1 MGLIFFAFFEKFF
14 VPILTSGGYVGL
26 SIATLLSQHHKV
38 MAVDIVPE
46 KVELINNKKSP
57 IQDEYVEKYLAEK
70 ELDLTATLDAKEA
83 YSDADFVVIAAPT
96 NYDSKKNFF
105 DTSAV
110 EAVIK
115 LVIEYNPEAIMVIKS
130 TIPVGFTAS
139 VREKYHCDNIIFS
152 PEFLRE
158 SKALY
163 DNLYPSR
170 IIVGTDVENA
180 RLVKAAH
187 TFAELLQE
195 GAIKE
200 NIDTLFMGFTE
211 AEAVK
216 LFANTYLALRVSYF
230 NELDTYAEMKGLNTQ
245 QIINGVCLDPRIGAH
260 YNNPSFG
267 YGGYCLP
274 KDTKQLLANY
284 ADVPENLIE
293 AIVESNRTRKDF
305 IADRVL
311 EIAGAYEAN
320 DSWDESKEKEVVAL
334 KKVHD
339 AGYHVTLKIAGKWSM
354 DNYNQSYK
362 SNLEKLIVENELKN
376 SVEFIGMQSD
386 MNMFWSE
393 CDLSVVCSKRE
404 SFGLAATEAM
414 ACGVPLI
421 CSNTS
426 ISGELTEN
434 GKNVFVYQLGKSEE
448 LAECILKCI
457 EQLGTDKL
465 DAKIKRAAAFV
476 RNNFSIEES
485 AKKLEA
491 VYVELAGK

>member
-1 MGLIFFAFFEKFF
+1 MK
-14 VPILTSGGYVGL
+14 VVILSTATSYTGGA
-26 SIATLLSQHHKV
+26 IITLLNVLPLLQK
-38 MAVDIVPE
+38 E
-46 KVELINNKKSP
+46 GVEPYFILKGHGQLEDVLRNRKIP
-57 IQDEYVEKYLAEK
+57 
-70 ELDLTATLDAKEA
+70 
-83 YSDADFVVIAAPT
+83 YS
-96 NYDSKKNFF
+96 
-105 DTSAV
+105 
-110 EAVIK
+110 
-115 LVIEYNPEAIMVIKS
+115 VIKS
-130 TIPVGFTAS
+130 YDWCVPEQKTKGLKNVVAWKIKSLINLIAEYKTYFLLKREKAELYHLNCIYNGTGVSSAKVLGIPV
-139 VREKYHCDNIIFS
+139 VWH
-152 PEFLRE
+152 LRE
-158 SKALY
+158 FVDLRGETPVFW
-163 DNLYPSR
+163 N
-170 IIVGTDVENA
+170 TVEA
-180 RLVKAAH
+180 WK
-187 TFAELLQE
+187 
-195 GAIKE
+195 K
-200 NIDTLFMGFTE
+200 
-211 AEAVK
+211 
-216 LFANTYLALRVSYF
+216 
-230 NELDTYAEMKGLNTQ
+230 
-245 QIINGVCLDPRIGAH
+245 INR
-260 YNNPSFG
+260 S
-267 YGGYCLP
+267 
-274 KDTKQLLANY
+274 
-284 ADVPENLIE
+284 
-293 AIVESNRTRKDF
+293 
-305 IADRVL
+305 DRVICVSNYL
-311 EIAGAYEAN
+311 EQAYKNKIQDGSKLQVIYDGINMSCFHAKTETSPKAKIVIGLAGTAPIKNHKDAIL
-320 DSWDESKEKEVVAL
+320 AL

-491 VYVELAGK
+491 VYVELADK

>member
-1 MGLIFFAFFEKFF
+1 MK
-14 VPILTSGGYVGL
+14 VVILSTATSYTGGA
-26 SIATLLSQHHKV
+26 IITLLNVLPLLQK
-38 MAVDIVPE
+38 E
-46 KVELINNKKSP
+46 GVEPYFILKGHGQLEDVLRNRKIP
-57 IQDEYVEKYLAEK
+57 
-70 ELDLTATLDAKEA
+70 
-83 YSDADFVVIAAPT
+83 YS
-96 NYDSKKNFF
+96 
-105 DTSAV
+105 
-110 EAVIK
+110 
-115 LVIEYNPEAIMVIKS
+115 VIKS
-130 TIPVGFTAS
+130 YDWCVPEQKTKGLKNVVAWKIKSLINLIAEYKTYFLLKREKAELYHLNCIYNGTGVSSAKVLGIPV
-139 VREKYHCDNIIFS
+139 VWHLREFVDLHGETPVFWNTVEAWKKINRSDRVICVSNYLEQAYKNKIQDGSKLQVIYDGINMSCFKAKTKTS
-152 PEFLRE
+152 PEE
-158 SKALY
+158 K
-163 DNLYPSR
+163 
-170 IIVGTDVENA
+170 IVIGLAGTAPIKNHKD
-180 RLVKAAH
+180 
-187 TFAELLQE
+187 
-195 GAIKE
+195 AI
-200 NIDTLFMGFTE
+200 L
-211 AEAVK
+211 
-216 LFANTYLALRVSYF
+216 
-230 NELDTYAEMKGLNTQ
+230 
-245 QIINGVCLDPRIGAH
+245 
-260 YNNPSFG
+260 
-267 YGGYCLP
+267 
-274 KDTKQLLANY
+274 
-284 ADVPENLIE
+284 
-293 AIVESNRTRKDF
+293 
-305 IADRVL
+305 
-311 EIAGAYEAN
+311 
-320 DSWDESKEKEVVAL
+320 AL

>member
-1 MGLIFFAFFEKFF
+1 MK
-14 VPILTSGGYVGL
+14 VVILSTATSYTGGA
-26 SIATLLSQHHKV
+26 IITLLNVFPLLQK
-38 MAVDIVPE
+38 E
-46 KVELINNKKSP
+46 GVEPYFILKGHGQLEDVLRNRKIP
-57 IQDEYVEKYLAEK
+57 
-70 ELDLTATLDAKEA
+70 
-83 YSDADFVVIAAPT
+83 YS
-96 NYDSKKNFF
+96 
-105 DTSAV
+105 
-110 EAVIK
+110 
-115 LVIEYNPEAIMVIKS
+115 VIKS
-130 TIPVGFTAS
+130 YDWCVPEQKTKGLKNVVAWKIKSLINLIAEYKTYFLLKREKAELYHLNCIYNGTGVSSAKVLGIPV
-139 VREKYHCDNIIFS
+139 VWH
-152 PEFLRE
+152 LRE
-158 SKALY
+158 FVDLHGETPVFW
-163 DNLYPSR
+163 N
-170 IIVGTDVENA
+170 TVEA
-180 RLVKAAH
+180 WK
-187 TFAELLQE
+187 
-195 GAIKE
+195 K
-200 NIDTLFMGFTE
+200 
-211 AEAVK
+211 
-216 LFANTYLALRVSYF
+216 
-230 NELDTYAEMKGLNTQ
+230 
-245 QIINGVCLDPRIGAH
+245 INR
-260 YNNPSFG
+260 S
-267 YGGYCLP
+267 
-274 KDTKQLLANY
+274 
-284 ADVPENLIE
+284 
-293 AIVESNRTRKDF
+293 
-305 IADRVL
+305 DRVICVSNYL
-311 EIAGAYEAN
+311 EQAYKNKIQDGSKLQVIYDGINMSCFKAKTKT
-320 DSWDESKEKEVVAL
+320 SPKEKIVIGLAGTAPIKNHKDAILAL

>member
-1 MGLIFFAFFEKFF
+1 MK
-14 VPILTSGGYVGL
+14 VVILSTATSYTGGA
-26 SIATLLSQHHKV
+26 IITLLNVLPLLQK
-38 MAVDIVPE
+38 E
-46 KVELINNKKSP
+46 GVEPYFILKGHGQLEDVLRNRKIP
-57 IQDEYVEKYLAEK
+57 
-70 ELDLTATLDAKEA
+70 
-83 YSDADFVVIAAPT
+83 YS
-96 NYDSKKNFF
+96 
-105 DTSAV
+105 
-110 EAVIK
+110 
-115 LVIEYNPEAIMVIKS
+115 VIKS
-130 TIPVGFTAS
+130 YDWCVPEQKTKGLKNVVAWKIKSLINLIAEYKTYFLLKREKAELYHLNCIYNGTGVSSAKVLGIPV
-139 VREKYHCDNIIFS
+139 VWH
-152 PEFLRE
+152 LRE
-158 SKALY
+158 FVDLHGETPVFW
-163 DNLYPSR
+163 N
-170 IIVGTDVENA
+170 TVEA
-180 RLVKAAH
+180 WK
-187 TFAELLQE
+187 
-195 GAIKE
+195 K
-200 NIDTLFMGFTE
+200 
-211 AEAVK
+211 
-216 LFANTYLALRVSYF
+216 
-230 NELDTYAEMKGLNTQ
+230 
-245 QIINGVCLDPRIGAH
+245 INR
-260 YNNPSFG
+260 S
-267 YGGYCLP
+267 
-274 KDTKQLLANY
+274 
-284 ADVPENLIE
+284 
-293 AIVESNRTRKDF
+293 
-305 IADRVL
+305 DRVICVSNYL
-311 EIAGAYEAN
+311 EQAYKNKIQDGSKLQVIYDGINMSCFKAKTKT
-320 DSWDESKEKEVVAL
+320 SPKEKIVIGLAGTAPIKNHKDAILAL

>member
-1 MGLIFFAFFEKFF
+1 MK
-14 VPILTSGGYVGL
+14 VVILSTATSYTGGA
-26 SIATLLSQHHKV
+26 IITLLNVLPLLQK
-38 MAVDIVPE
+38 E
-46 KVELINNKKSP
+46 GVEPYFILKGHGQLEDVLRNRKIP
-57 IQDEYVEKYLAEK
+57 
-70 ELDLTATLDAKEA
+70 
-83 YSDADFVVIAAPT
+83 YS
-96 NYDSKKNFF
+96 
-105 DTSAV
+105 
-110 EAVIK
+110 
-115 LVIEYNPEAIMVIKS
+115 VIKS
-130 TIPVGFTAS
+130 YDWCVPEQKTKGLKNVVSWKIKSLINLIAEYKTYFLLKREKAELYHLNCIYNGTGVSSAKVLGIPV
-139 VREKYHCDNIIFS
+139 VWH
-152 PEFLRE
+152 LRE
-158 SKALY
+158 FVDLHGETPVFW
-163 DNLYPSR
+163 N
-170 IIVGTDVENA
+170 TVEA
-180 RLVKAAH
+180 WK
-187 TFAELLQE
+187 
-195 GAIKE
+195 K
-200 NIDTLFMGFTE
+200 
-211 AEAVK
+211 
-216 LFANTYLALRVSYF
+216 
-230 NELDTYAEMKGLNTQ
+230 
-245 QIINGVCLDPRIGAH
+245 INR
-260 YNNPSFG
+260 S
-267 YGGYCLP
+267 
-274 KDTKQLLANY
+274 
-284 ADVPENLIE
+284 
-293 AIVESNRTRKDF
+293 
-305 IADRVL
+305 DRVICVSNYL
-311 EIAGAYEAN
+311 EQAYKNKIQDGSKLQVIYDGINMSCFKAKTKT
-320 DSWDESKEKEVVAL
+320 SPKEKIVIGLAGTAPIKNHKDAILAL

>member
-1 MGLIFFAFFEKFF
+1 MK
-14 VPILTSGGYVGL
+14 VVILSTATSYTGGA
-26 SIATLLSQHHKV
+26 IITLLNVLPLLQK
-38 MAVDIVPE
+38 E
-46 KVELINNKKSP
+46 GVEPYFILKGHGQLEDVLRNRKIP
-57 IQDEYVEKYLAEK
+57 
-70 ELDLTATLDAKEA
+70 
-83 YSDADFVVIAAPT
+83 YS
-96 NYDSKKNFF
+96 
-105 DTSAV
+105 
-110 EAVIK
+110 
-115 LVIEYNPEAIMVIKS
+115 VIKS
-130 TIPVGFTAS
+130 YDWCVPEQKTKGLKNVVAWKIKSLINLIAEYKTYFLLKREKAELYHLNCIYNGTGVSSAKVLGIPV
-139 VREKYHCDNIIFS
+139 VWH
-152 PEFLRE
+152 LRE
-158 SKALY
+158 FVDLHGETPVFW
-163 DNLYPSR
+163 N
-170 IIVGTDVENA
+170 TVEA
-180 RLVKAAH
+180 WK
-187 TFAELLQE
+187 
-195 GAIKE
+195 K
-200 NIDTLFMGFTE
+200 
-211 AEAVK
+211 
-216 LFANTYLALRVSYF
+216 
-230 NELDTYAEMKGLNTQ
+230 
-245 QIINGVCLDPRIGAH
+245 INR
-260 YNNPSFG
+260 S
-267 YGGYCLP
+267 
-274 KDTKQLLANY
+274 
-284 ADVPENLIE
+284 
-293 AIVESNRTRKDF
+293 
-305 IADRVL
+305 DRVICVSNYL
-311 EIAGAYEAN
+311 EQAYKNKIQDGSKLQVIYDGINMSCFKAKTKT
-320 DSWDESKEKEVVAL
+320 SPKEKIVIGLAGTAPIKNHKDAILAL

-434 GKNVFVYQLGKSEE
+434 GKNVFVYQLGNSEE

>member
-1 MGLIFFAFFEKFF
+1 MK
-14 VPILTSGGYVGL
+14 VVILSTATSYTGGA
-26 SIATLLSQHHKV
+26 IITLLNVLPLLQK
-38 MAVDIVPE
+38 E
-46 KVELINNKKSP
+46 GVEPYFILKGHGQLEDVLRNRKIP
-57 IQDEYVEKYLAEK
+57 
-70 ELDLTATLDAKEA
+70 
-83 YSDADFVVIAAPT
+83 YS
-96 NYDSKKNFF
+96 
-105 DTSAV
+105 
-110 EAVIK
+110 
-115 LVIEYNPEAIMVIKS
+115 VIKS
-130 TIPVGFTAS
+130 YDWCVPEQKTKGLKNVVAWKIKSLINLIAEYKTYFLLKREKAELYHLNCIYNGTGVSSAKVLGIPV
-139 VREKYHCDNIIFS
+139 VWH
-152 PEFLRE
+152 LRE
-158 SKALY
+158 FVDLHGETPVFW
-163 DNLYPSR
+163 N
-170 IIVGTDVENA
+170 TVEA
-180 RLVKAAH
+180 WK
-187 TFAELLQE
+187 
-195 GAIKE
+195 K
-200 NIDTLFMGFTE
+200 
-211 AEAVK
+211 
-216 LFANTYLALRVSYF
+216 
-230 NELDTYAEMKGLNTQ
+230 
-245 QIINGVCLDPRIGAH
+245 INR
-260 YNNPSFG
+260 S
-267 YGGYCLP
+267 
-274 KDTKQLLANY
+274 
-284 ADVPENLIE
+284 
-293 AIVESNRTRKDF
+293 
-305 IADRVL
+305 DRVICVSNYL
-311 EIAGAYEAN
+311 EQAYKNKIQDGSKLQVIYDGINMSCFKAKTKT
-320 DSWDESKEKEVVAL
+320 SPKEKIVIGLAGTAPIKNHKDAILAL

-485 AKKLEA
+485 AKKIEA